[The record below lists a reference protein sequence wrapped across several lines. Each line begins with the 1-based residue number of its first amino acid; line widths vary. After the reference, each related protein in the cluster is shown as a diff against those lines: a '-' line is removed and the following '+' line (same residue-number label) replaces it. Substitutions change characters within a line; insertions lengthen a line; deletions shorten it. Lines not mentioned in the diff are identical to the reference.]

1 MRRKFLENKLLRL
14 KAKKESLTKK
24 ALGSQDINEVRNINE
39 ALAELNDE
47 ITDIQQ
53 ELEVYTADEARND
66 SPTAAQIVNGGITAA
81 FAQNPVPTAARSSVT
96 ENPYGS
102 MEYRTAFRSFVT
114 RGTPIPGSLIAD
126 INRYRD
132 SLPAEMR
139 DSLPI
144 TTSDTQP
151 AIPLTIMQEVINT
164 VRKRYGNLYRKAR
177 KMAIPGGVEIP
188 IGALEANFRW
198 INESTV
204 SPRQG
209 VGELDKIQFSYH
221 TGEIRIS
228 QSFLSNLLT
237 IEAFESQVAEVI
249 AIAYLKMWDT
259 VMLKGS
265 GKGQPLGI
273 LNDTRVTGQTG
284 HVISMG
290 AQDLSD
296 WTSWRKNFFAKLPLG
311 YRSGEFIFP
320 VGTVDAYLETMAD
333 ANNNPIFRQAS
344 SLEVND
350 GDAQNPNGRFFGRD
364 ISLVEPDIISDFDS
378 ASSNDVIGVYWQPD
392 QYAINENFGFTFRRY
407 FDEETNEWVTKA
419 LVVADGKVLNPN
431 GFYIFKK
438 S

>member
-1 MRRKFLENKLLRL
+1 MGTNVLRRKLEKLNKKKEEL
-14 KAKKESLTKK
+14 KAK
-24 ALGSQDINEVRNINE
+24 ALASDNADEIRSINEQLEDIAAEIADINEEFEETRSAV
-39 ALAELNDE
+39 
-47 ITDIQQ
+47 
-53 ELEVYTADEARND
+53 
-66 SPTAAQIVNGGITAA
+66 PTNAQIVNGSITAA
-81 FAQNPVPTAARSSVT
+81 FAQNPVPTAGAARSSVT

-102 MEYRTAFRSFVT
+102 MEYRTAFRAFVT
-114 RGTPIPGSLIAD
+114 RGTPIPGKLIAD
-126 INRYRD
+126 INKYRD

-151 AIPLTIMQEVINT
+151 AIPLTIMQEV
-164 VRKRYGNLYRKAR
+164 RKTSV
-177 KMAIPGGVEIP
+177 PGGVEIP
-188 IGALEANFRW
+188 IGALKAKFKW
-198 INESTV
+198 ITESTV

-209 VGELDKIQFSYH
+209 VGELGKIQFSYH
-221 TGEIRIS
+221 VGEIRIA

-237 IEAFESQVAEVI
+237 IEAFESQIAEII
-249 AIAYLKMWDT
+249 AIAYLEAMDT
-259 VMLKGS
+259 AIVKGNGS
-265 GKGQPLGI
+265 GQPLGI

-290 AQDLSD
+290 AQDLND

-320 VGTVDAYLETMAD
+320 VATVDAYLEMMSD

-344 SLEVND
+344 GLEVND

-364 ISLVEPDIISDFDS
+364 ISLVEPDIINDFDS
-378 ASSNDVIGVYWQPD
+378 ASSNDVIGVYWQPSE
-392 QYAINENFGFTFRRY
+392 YALNENFGFTFRRY

-419 LVVADGKVLNPN
+419 LVVVDGKVLNPN

>member
-1 MRRKFLENKLLRL
+1 MGTNVLRRKLEKLNKKKEEL
-14 KAKKESLTKK
+14 KAK
-24 ALGSQDINEVRNINE
+24 ALASDNADEIRSINEQLEDIAAEIADINEEFEETRSAV
-39 ALAELNDE
+39 
-47 ITDIQQ
+47 
-53 ELEVYTADEARND
+53 
-66 SPTAAQIVNGGITAA
+66 PTNAQIVNGGITAA
-81 FAQNPVPTAARSSVT
+81 FAQNPVPTAARSLVT

-102 MEYRTAFRSFVT
+102 MEYRTAFRAFVT
-114 RGTPIPGSLIAD
+114 RGTPIPGNLIAD
-126 INRYRD
+126 INKYRD

-164 VRKRYGNLYRKAR
+164 VRKRYGNLYRKVR

-344 SLEVND
+344 GLEVND

-419 LVVADGKVLNPN
+419 LVVVDGKVLNPN